1 MKQDKFQNVAV
12 GQTVTFTNSDMKAT
26 NQNIGQTFKV
36 RLLHYT
42 SFRHYGGRE
51 IQTFSNIVDSTLVA
65 LQDGHQR
72 YIVTLLNDCKDSKGR
87 VLYKAGHKIAV
98 CENDFAL

>member
-1 MKQDKFQNVAV
+1 
-12 GQTVTFTNSDMKAT
+12 MKAT
-26 NQNIGQTFKV
+26 NQNIGETFKV
-36 RLLHYT
+36 RLLNYT

-51 IQTFSNIVDSTLVA
+51 IQTFANIVDATLVE

-72 YIVTLLNDCKDSKGR
+72 YIVTLINDCKDSKGR
-87 VLYKAGHKIAV
+87 VQYKAGHKIAV